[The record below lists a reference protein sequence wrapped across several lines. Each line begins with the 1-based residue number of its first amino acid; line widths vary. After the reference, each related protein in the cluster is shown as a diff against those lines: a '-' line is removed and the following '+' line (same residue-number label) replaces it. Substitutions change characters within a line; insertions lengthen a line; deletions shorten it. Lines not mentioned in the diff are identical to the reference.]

1 MGKLKNEDII
11 SGNTMQE
18 RILWTLEAYLT
29 TNEEVMSENDVQNL
43 KEQIQTVKN
52 YKPLLPFFR
61 KWK

>member
-1 MGKLKNEDII
+1 MRMDIDII
-11 SGNTMQE
+11 KGNTMQE
-18 RILWTLEAYLT
+18 RILWTLEAYLL

-43 KEQIQTVKN
+43 KEQIKAVKN

>member
-1 MGKLKNEDII
+1 MGRLNEDII

-18 RILWTLEAYLT
+18 RILWTLEAYLI

-43 KEQIQTVKN
+43 KEQIEAVKN
-52 YKPLLPFFR
+52 YKQLLSFFR

>member
-1 MGKLKNEDII
+1 MGILNEDII
-11 SGNTMQE
+11 SENTMQE
-18 RILWTLEAYLT
+18 RILWTLEAYLL

-43 KEQIQTVKN
+43 KEQIQAVKN